1 MKKFYA
7 FFAAALLSVSM
18 MAAPAKIPTANDLKG
33 AGYDPSA
40 KVVLC
45 LYFDDEACNDVY
57 IVGNY
62 HADANDDWKLD
73 PAKNILMEEL
83 DGFEGW
89 YVGEFEYKEGV
100 MAKPIQMKDGE
111 LTWDFQPG
119 DKDAWV
125 NLGVDAATIET
136 ENTTQSKVV
145 YPAAG
150 AYIYELK
157 YWQNHKSP
165 CVFIPKYNYTIYLI
179 DPECQ
184 DFTPAVVGDFSGW
197 SNYAMSESSISIPGH
212 ELDGEFAYVATFTD
226 EADHKIKF
234 REATTTDWS
243 NELQYF
249 KDGGWQNFK
258 DYFLPAVANGLDTA
272 IVFDYGDNDLYRYAL
287 CGVKYVTVKI
297 NATLPAGAPEKVELM
312 GSFKGGVWNG
322 EGVVM
327 ELVDGVYT
335 AEVEGLEDSEYK
347 FRSGVGTDDEKWGN
361 QIMHFDSG
369 EWKTA
374 DNFVFGDDMVEE
386 GDYYLIE
393 LDLSDAEEWAWT
405 KTVPTGIENVVL
417 TEKAQKVVVDGVVYI
432 IRNNKMFN
440 IHGAQVR

>member
-1 MKKFYA
+1 
-7 FFAAALLSVSM
+7 

-45 LYFDDEACNDVY
+45 LYFDDPACNDVY
-57 IVGNY
+57 IVGSY

-89 YVGEFEYKEGV
+89 YVGEFDWKDGV

-165 CVFIPKYNYTIYLI
+165 CVYIPKYNYTIYLI
-179 DPECQ
+179 DPECG
-184 DFTPAVVGDFSGW
+184 DFKPAVVGDFNSW
-197 SNYAMSESSISIPGH
+197 SSSTAMAESSINIPGH
-212 ELDGEFAYVATFTD
+212 ELDGEFAYVLKITD

-234 REATTTDWS
+234 RELTTTDWS
-243 NELQYF
+243 NQLQYF
-249 KDGGWQNFK
+249 KDGGWADFD
-258 DYFLPAVANGLDTA
+258 DYFLPAVKNGSDTS
-272 IVFDYGDNDLYRYAL
+272 IVFDYGDNEKYRYSQ
-287 CGVKYVTVKI
+287 CGVKYLTFKLY
-297 NATLPAGAPEKVELM
+297 ATLPAGAPEKVELM
-312 GSFKGGVWNG
+312 GNFKGGVWNG

-327 ELVDGVYT
+327 DLVEGVYT
-335 AEVEGLEDSEYK
+335 AEVEGAEDSEYK
-347 FRSGVGTDDEKWGN
+347 IRSGVGTDEEKWAN

-369 EWKTA
+369 EWKA
-374 DNFVFGDDMVEE
+374 AENFAFADDMVEGE
-386 GDYYLIE
+386 EEDHYIVN
-393 LDLSDAEEWAWT
+393 LDLSDAEEWSWGNL
-405 KTVPTGIENVVL
+405 TGIENVVL